1 MYSLERW
8 RPISGSVEISYGLLT
23 MEPDLMLTRSL
34 IDSLAEVLAACQE
47 QQAKA
52 KLTASKATSS
62 EVAQWFQ
69 KLTSSQWLTVMTSE
83 EPEWLRLINEMATE
97 CRRSSRGN
105 GILFSVDQ
113 PEMKP
118 AGQRAGRVAYHRRP
132 RKNTPWG
139 DPVFP
144 FTACEEELA
153 AGLSLQRI
161 VGASAVEPS
170 VLTARPGSAAQL
182 EKSLQ
187 VLSHGRFLTEPPT
200 GPPEAAWAEVPWFAS
215 RSYSTLGH
223 IIANKVETLVWAHW
237 LQKHGNKGQPKE
249 SSALEANN
257 ALVSFWTDVPTLER
271 SAIAQRCSMVSLRRT
286 APCPLASKS
295 FVQLR
300 DNLEALVNLST
311 PLSKPRED
319 TLPLLNPAAALVS
332 PIGWP
337 SLLPLRKAFVAALFG
352 ERAAAAERS
361 LIESEDVPKKPSDKA
376 KKSKGNK
383 KKQRR
388 KKGAKELDGTSS
400 RTAHDRSNSVNE
412 DPCSSEEDSGSN
424 LVVAS
429 SAPPPLR
436 GPQVPQTRSEA
447 RIFVMALSVVCDI
460 VDLAL
465 ASIASEPPQVFKEVD
480 PWASQHPTVWGADG
494 PFRGFMS
501 LFGPGPQF
509 TLAVDQMPSQ
519 FGTSGAAPDLAPL
532 PEPNSAEELARV
544 KSTESSIGGVSTTTP
559 TSKEP
564 MVKKE
569 ATTEAAAPSKEI
581 EEPAT
586 TKEARETPK
595 PEVPSKETANVQQ
608 QRQSPPPQRPPQV
621 LAASPGPRPTMLVRA
636 KSLRVESAAQ
646 SPPPPSMRV
655 PSPQARRSPQ
665 PKPKSTSQSIP
676 QQANPQ
682 HSNLHSNPRGWE
694 TKHFPN
700 RSRGRAISDGDERA
714 SYGQKT
720 ISSNPNPNP
729 RRRWERVPS
738 GGSCG
743 GGGGRRGANGSRGNG
758 GGSSGG
764 GEETDEVAVGCD
776 ADESLLSEDCG
787 RTISMDDLND
797 TYFQPASRDGGLEDN
812 EEGSGEPL
820 PLKATRLE
828 EENAVLKDV
837 ALRLESEV
845 SKLRNVIAATQ
856 GMALNTVQ
864 ATAYSSVP
872 NNFLLPM
879 GVHPQ
884 MGVSSGGGGLLET
897 HSEVMSDDGSG
908 LVWPAGNTADR
919 FALPHLSHSNGHP
932 LKRHRRLSM
941 EGPPV
946 SSLLSSA
953 GGSKRASPVS
963 VPPLIPERST
973 VAPLGARMR
982 LQHSSF
988 ASRLSVDLTLHVAW
1002 IDEEERRLRS
1012 VKEAS
1017 FLALRKEVQS
1027 LWPRAQ
1033 VSLYGSFITALGL
1046 PSSDL
1051 DLVISLPKVQS
1062 LPLAVGP
1069 GDLEGRNAI
1078 KETWQQNLSRTL
1090 RSSSWVDPSSVKN
1103 ITR

>member
-1 MYSLERW
+1 
-8 RPISGSVEISYGLLT
+8 
-23 MEPDLMLTRSL
+23 MEPDLILTRSL
-34 IDSLAEVLAACQE
+34 IDSLAELLAACQE
-47 QQAKA
+47 RQAQA

-69 KLTSSQWLTVMTSE
+69 KLAPSQWLTALTSE
-83 EPEWLRLINEMATE
+83 EPEWLQLITEMATE
-97 CRRSSRGN
+97 CRRSPRGN

-113 PEMKP
+113 PEVKP
-118 AGQRAGRVAYHRRP
+118 AGQRPGRVTYHRRP

-144 FTACEEELA
+144 FTANENELA
-153 AGLSLQRI
+153 AGLALQRI
-161 VGASAVEPS
+161 MGVSAVEPT
-170 VLTARPGSAAQL
+170 VLTVLPGSAAQL
-182 EKSLQ
+182 QKSLM

-200 GPPEAAWAEVPWFAS
+200 GPVEAPWAEVPWFAS

-237 LQKHGNKGQPKE
+237 LQRQGGKGQRNV
-249 SSALEANN
+249 SSALEANT
-257 ALVSFWTDVPTLER
+257 AMVSFWVNVPALEH
-271 SAIAQRCSMVSLRRT
+271 SAVVQRCSMVSLQST
-286 APCPLASKS
+286 APRPHASKS

-311 PLSKPRED
+311 PLSQPRED
-319 TLPLLNPAAALVS
+319 TVTSMNPPAALVS

-361 LIESEDVPKKPSDKA
+361 LIESENVPKKPSDKP
-376 KKSKGNK
+376 KKSKANK

-388 KKGAKELDGTSS
+388 KKGTKEEDTTSS
-400 RTAHDRSNSVNE
+400 RSAHDRSSHIE
-412 DPCSSEEDSGSN
+412 EPCSSEEDSRN
-424 LVVAS
+424 DRAVAS
-429 SAPPPLR
+429 SSHLPPMR

-465 ASIASEPPQVFKEVD
+465 ASIVASEPPQVFELD
-480 PWASQHPTVWGADG
+480 PWASHHPTVWGADG

-519 FGTSGAAPDLAPL
+519 FRTSVIALEPELAPL
-532 PEPNSAEELARV
+532 PETDVAKDVATNWSVESCAEHVSTNETT
-544 KSTESSIGGVSTTTP
+544 STESV
-559 TSKEP
+559 
-564 MVKKE
+564 VKKD
-569 ATTEAAAPSKEI
+569 ATTEVATAA
-581 EEPAT
+581 
-586 TKEARETPK
+586 
-595 PEVPSKETANVQQ
+595 SKETAEPVSRRKSKEALSSETIAKETKSVQQ
-608 QRQSPPPQRPPQV
+608 QSPPPQRPQQV
-621 LAASPGPRPTMLVRA
+621 VAASPGPRPTMLVRA
-636 KSLRVESAAQ
+636 KSLRVESAGQ
-646 SPPPPSMRV
+646 SSSSPSPSMRV

-665 PKPKSTSQSIP
+665 PKAKASLQAIPMPTPQSHL
-676 QQANPQ
+676 QQPNT
-682 HSNLHSNPRGWE
+682 RGWE

-714 SYGQKT
+714 RGQNN
-720 ISSNPNPNP
+720 NPTPP

-743 GGGGRRGANGSRGNG
+743 GGGGGGRGSSGRG
-758 GGSSGG
+758 GGASSGG
-764 GEETDEVAVGCD
+764 GEETDEVTAVCD

-787 RTISMDDLND
+787 RTISMEDFND
-797 TYFQPASRDGGLEDN
+797 TYFQQASRDGGGEVDDDDAN
-812 EEGSGEPL
+812 GEPL

-879 GVHPQ
+879 GVHSQ
-884 MGVSSGGGGLLET
+884 MGIAPGGGLLET

-932 LKRHRRLSM
+932 IKRHRRLSM
-941 EGPPV
+941 EGTPGN
-946 SSLLSSA
+946 LLSSTS
-953 GGSKRASPVS
+953 GSKRASPVS

-988 ASRLSVDLTLHVAW
+988 ASRLSVDLALHVAW

-1033 VSLYGSFITALGL
+1033 VSLYGSFVTALGL